1 MRVSDRRQL
10 ILEAVQ
16 EQGLLSMREVALL
29 VGTSEA
35 TARRDLR
42 HLAEEGLIRRTHGG
56 AAAST
61 MVSREAPYLEKAQ
74 QAAAEKAAI
83 ATAAA
88 AMISNGDAIALGAGT
103 TTLAL
108 ARRLTAVDDLTVV
121 TNSLLVWAALHR
133 ATSVHLLLSGG
144 LVRNS
149 THALVGPLA
158 EQSLSGLFVS
168 TLYLSGNGL
177 TATRGLSTPD
187 VLTAA
192 IDRRLAM
199 SAARVVVLV
208 DHTKV
213 GVETMSQTV
222 APEHIDCVITDAGAD
237 PRELDQLREAG
248 TEIIVTTPARSADA
262 DTGYAGVDVDAV
274 LSGGAGPSPVR
285 AATGRPTESSWP
297 LDKRPPGVC

>member
-16 EQGLLSMREVALL
+16 QRGLLTMSDVTSL

-56 AAAST
+56 AAPSRL
-61 MVSREAPYLEKAQ
+61 VSRDAPNLEQAQ
-74 QAAAEKAAI
+74 QAAAEKHAI
-83 ATAAA
+83 AAAAA
-88 AMISNGDAIALGAGT
+88 AMISDGDTVAIGPGT
-103 TTLAL
+103 TTFAL
-108 ARRLTAVDDLTVV
+108 AQLLTGIDDLTVV
-121 TNSLLVWAALHR
+121 TNSVLVCAALER
-133 ATSVHLLLSGG
+133 APNVHLLLSGG

-177 TATRGLSTPD
+177 TAARGLSTPD
-187 VLTAA
+187 VLAA
-192 IDRRLAM
+192 AVDRRLAL

-208 DHTKV
+208 DHTKI

-222 APEHIDCVITDAGAD
+222 ASEHISCVITDSQAD
-237 PRELDQLREAG
+237 PAELDRIRQAG
-248 TEIIVTTPARSADA
+248 IEVVVAEPYGNAARDSTASYGEIHRALALPRTE
-262 DTGYAGVDVDAV
+262 
-274 LSGGAGPSPVR
+274 LKKMPSRRR
-285 AATGRPTESSWP
+285 A
-297 LDKRPPGVC
+297 

>member
-1 MRVSDRRQL
+1 MRVCDRRQV

-16 EQGLLSMREVALL
+16 QHGLLSMREVTRL

-56 AAAST
+56 AAASR
-61 MVSREAPYLEKAQ
+61 MVSHEAPYLEKAH
-74 QAAAEKAAI
+74 QAAAEKNAI
-83 ATAAA
+83 AAAAA
-88 AMISNGDAIALGAGT
+88 AMIAAGDTVALGPGT

-108 ARRLTAVDDLTVV
+108 ARRLTTVEDLTVV
-121 TNSLLVWAALHR
+121 TNSILVCAALQT
-133 ATSVHLLLSGG
+133 APNVHVLLSGG
-144 LVRNS
+144 LVRRS

-177 TATRGLSTPD
+177 TAARGLSTPD

-192 IDRRLAM
+192 VDRRLAR
-199 SAARVVVLV
+199 SAARVVVLA

-222 APEHIDCVITDAGAD
+222 AAHDMDCVITDCQAD
-237 PRELDQLREAG
+237 PRELDRLRAAG
-248 TEIIVTTPARSADA
+248 IEVIVTTPVPVGADDA
-262 DTGYAGVDVDAV
+262 SSCLDVDIDAEV
-274 LSGGAGPSPVR
+274 DFGV
-285 AATGRPTESSWP
+285 GR
-297 LDKRPPGVC
+297 G